1 MTVNIGSRNTT
12 LYLITLYLGMNVLF
26 NKIIKKNTDRKT
38 IEKKMKTNRSKKM
51 SPNIKKNDKIFT
63 IK

>member
-1 MTVNIGSRNTT
+1 MT
-12 LYLITLYLGMNVLF
+12 LYLITLYLGTNVLF
-26 NKIIKKNTDRKT
+26 NKKKNTDRKT

>member
-1 MTVNIGSRNTT
+1 MT
-12 LYLITLYLGMNVLF
+12 LYLITLYLGTNVLF

-51 SPNIKKNDKIFT
+51 SPNIKKIDKIFT